1 MTRLLRSALLAKE
14 GTLLVQSTMIVA
26 INRPIAQVFAF
37 VANAETAPQWR
48 EDIVD
53 VRRTTAGLIGVGTTY
68 QALRPHQ
75 GEQAASILEITEYEP
90 NKKVSFE
97 NISEPVRFRDSYTFQ
112 SVGESTRVTYRFDQA
127 APVRGARS
135 VFSRQATDLSKLKD
149 VLEAQGRAAG
159 PVPGAAGRGAP
170 RAASHLSVS
179 QSRSPM

>member
-1 MTRLLRSALLAKE
+1 
-14 GTLLVQSTMIVA
+14 MIVA

-48 EDIVD
+48 EDVVD
-53 VRRTTAGLIGVGTTY
+53 VRRTTAGPIGVGTTY
-68 QALRPHQ
+68 QALRPHHS
-75 GEQAASILEITEYEP
+75 EPAASILEITEYEP

-97 NISEPVRFRDSYTFQ
+97 NIAGPVQFRDSYAFQ

-135 VFSRQATDLSKLKD
+135 VFSKQATDLSKLKD

-159 PVPGAAGRGAP
+159 PVPGVAGRGSP
-170 RAASHLSVS
+170 RAAPHVSVS
-179 QSRSPM
+179 HSRSPMGAHVR